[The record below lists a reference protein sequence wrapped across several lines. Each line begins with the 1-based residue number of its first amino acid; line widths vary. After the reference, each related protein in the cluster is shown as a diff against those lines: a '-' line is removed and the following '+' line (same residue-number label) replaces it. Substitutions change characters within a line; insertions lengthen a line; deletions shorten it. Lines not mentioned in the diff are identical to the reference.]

1 MSGGRMP
8 WWWIKVLQNQ
18 IYCRSQGLVQA
29 ALFWWGRETKYVD
42 FHHERRQVHIGSSGK
57 EINDQFRRRKSE
69 EDLEGQ
75 FEEVTCQT
83 TFVST
88 SLMHSLKIFIV
99 KKLSKRSILSQNFIE
114 RIECQCQNL
123 RTMLWSHF
131 RKRKMKQEEAD
142 WPTDPVQHSCFA
154 LLSPHY
160 EKWAKMAR
168 QQNQ

>member
-1 MSGGRMP
+1 M
-8 WWWIKVLQNQ
+8 
-18 IYCRSQGLVQA
+18 
-29 ALFWWGRETKYVD
+29 D

-83 TFVST
+83 TFAST

-123 RTMLWSHF
+123 ILSQNDAVEPL
-131 RKRKMKQEEAD
+131 QEEKD
-142 WPTDPVQHSCFA
+142 ETGGS
-154 LLSPHY
+154 
-160 EKWAKMAR
+160 
-168 QQNQ
+168 

>member
-1 MSGGRMP
+1 M
-8 WWWIKVLQNQ
+8 
-18 IYCRSQGLVQA
+18 
-29 ALFWWGRETKYVD
+29 D

-123 RTMLWSHF
+123 ILSQNDAVEPL
-131 RKRKMKQEEAD
+131 QEEKD
-142 WPTDPVQHSCFA
+142 ETGGS
-154 LLSPHY
+154 
-160 EKWAKMAR
+160 
-168 QQNQ
+168 